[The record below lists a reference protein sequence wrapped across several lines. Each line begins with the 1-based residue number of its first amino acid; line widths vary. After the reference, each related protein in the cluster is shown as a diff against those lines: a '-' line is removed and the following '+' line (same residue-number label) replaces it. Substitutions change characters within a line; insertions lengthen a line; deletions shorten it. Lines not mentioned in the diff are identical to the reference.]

1 MKKRPQELEP
11 TAGAEFDPH
20 ADRLREECGVFGIFG
35 HPDAAAVTALG
46 LHALQHR
53 GQEAAGIVTF
63 DGKRFHSERRLGL
76 VGDTF
81 ARREVIDRL
90 PGNTAVGHVRY
101 STTGETVLRNV
112 QPLFAELEGGGF
124 AIGHNGN
131 LTNGIALRRNLVHE
145 GAMMQSTTDT
155 EVILHL
161 VARARRNRFV
171 DRFIEGLRQLEGAY
185 AFVGLTNKKL
195 VGARDPLGIRPLVI
209 GKLDGCPILASE
221 TCALDIIGA
230 QYVRDVENGEV
241 VVFDEDGAQSHKP
254 FPPMAARPCIF
265 EYVYFSRPDSIVGGR
280 NVYDVRKTM
289 GAELA
294 REAPAP
300 ADVIVPVPD
309 SGVPAAIGFAQ
320 ESGIPYELG
329 IIRNHYVGRTFIQ
342 PTQADPRPGRAHEAL
357 GQSRRGRGQTHRP
370 DRRLDRARHHLAQD
384 RADDARCRRHGSAFP
399 HRLAADQASGLL
411 RHRHARARQVAGR
424 HPRSGRHAGVYRR
437 GFARFPVG
445 RRHLSRHGLREA
457 RSGAPAI
464 HRPLLH
470 RRLPDGAHRPR
481 RARGEPAAIVAA
493 GGSDLAS
500 DAKSLEVVTGRTLS
514 RPVSRRWARHDDA
527 NEQSCP
533 TPKSPAKSRSSPA
546 PRAAS
551 ARRWRWNSPQAGAHV
566 VAVARTVGGLEEL
579 DDKIKAAG
587 GSATLVPLDMK
598 DSDGI
603 ARLALALN
611 ERYQRLDVL
620 VGNAGILTTP
630 SPLGHIEQKAWD
642 DIIAVNVTANWQL
655 IRLFDPLLKL
665 SDAGRAVF
673 VTSGLAAMAR
683 AYFGA
688 YAVSKAALEV
698 LVRTLRRRMRRHQC
712 ARQSVQP
719 RPDAHA
725 HDGDRVSRRRSGNAA
740 DAGRGRQVH
749 RAAVHARLQR
759 KRQGL
764 RFPREEVF
772 GVQAAPS

>member
-1 MKKRPQELEP
+1 MDNLPQDLLP
-11 TAGAEFDPH
+11 TADAEFDPN

-35 HPDAAAVTALG
+35 HPDAAAITALG

-53 GQEAAGIVTF
+53 GQEAAGIVSF

-76 VGDTF
+76 VGDAF

-90 PGNTAVGHVRY
+90 PGNSAIGHVRY

-131 LTNGIALRRNLVHE
+131 LTNGIKLRRDLVHE

-161 VARARRNRFV
+161 VARARRNRFI

-241 VVFDEDGAQSHKP
+241 VIFDEDGAQSHKP

-294 REAPAP
+294 REAPAK

-342 PTQADPRPGRAHEAL
+342 PTQSIRDQGVRMKHSANRAVVAGKRIVL
-357 GQSRRGRGQTHRP
+357 VDDSIVRGTTSRKIVQMMRDAGAKEVHFRIASPAIKHP
-370 DRRLDRARHHLAQD
+370 DYYGIDTPERDKL
-384 RADDARCRRHGSAFP
+384 
-399 HRLAADQASGLL
+399 LAATHDLEGMRKFIGAESL
-411 RHRHARARQVAGR
+411 A
-424 HPRSGRHAGVYRR
+424 
-437 GFARFPVG
+437 F
-445 RRHLSRHGLREA
+445 LS
-457 RSGAPAI
+457 
-464 HRPLLH
+464 
-470 RRLPDGAHRPR
+470 
-481 RARGEPAAIVAA
+481 V
-493 GGSDLAS
+493 
-500 DAKSLEVVTGRTLS
+500 
-514 RPVSRRWARHDDA
+514 
-527 NEQSCP
+527 
-533 TPKSPAKSRSSPA
+533 
-546 PRAAS
+546 
-551 ARRWRWNSPQAGAHV
+551 
-566 VAVARTVGGLEEL
+566 
-579 DDKIKAAG
+579 
-587 GSATLVPLDMK
+587 
-598 DSDGI
+598 DGI
-603 ARLALALN
+603 
-611 ERYQRLDVL
+611 
-620 VGNAGILTTP
+620 
-630 SPLGHIEQKAWD
+630 
-642 DIIAVNVTANWQL
+642 
-655 IRLFDPLLKL
+655 
-665 SDAGRAVF
+665 
-673 VTSGLAAMAR
+673 
-683 AYFGA
+683 
-688 YAVSKAALEV
+688 
-698 LVRTLRRRMRRHQC
+698 
-712 ARQSVQP
+712 
-719 RPDAHA
+719 
-725 HDGDRVSRRRSGNAA
+725 
-740 DAGRGRQVH
+740 
-749 RAAVHARLQR
+749 
-759 KRQGL
+759 
-764 RFPREEVF
+764 
-772 GVQAAPS
+772 